1 MELKGIG
8 SFEYA
13 VMNKLLWIHSSESRN
28 IHTVE
33 ESQRWNISWQ
43 HPQPNTEC
51 SEQIT
56 WMEYLN

>member
-33 ESQRWNISWQ
+33 ESQRRR
-43 HPQPNTEC
+43 PQPNTEC
-51 SEQIT
+51 SE
-56 WMEYLN
+56 